1 MLVRVS
7 VAVGSL
13 LYNSLFV
20 DLDMEH
26 KGAQLSGQSSR
37 LQISRSLVRFWL
49 EVMVYV
55 HDVVNQSDHSDDQHY
70 EPNHNVNQN
79 DYKKFS

>member
-7 VAVGSL
+7 VAVDSL

-20 DLDMEH
+20 DLDMDP

-37 LQISRSLVRFWL
+37 L
-49 EVMVYV
+49 
-55 HDVVNQSDHSDDQHY
+55 
-70 EPNHNVNQN
+70 
-79 DYKKFS
+79 